1 MESISARFLRTDIG
15 VLTGLVAPINQR
27 NARQDRRIPMSDHS
41 TIAAAP
47 QKLSPIRSDRGLVP
61 HHIGFWLVAAAFAS
75 LQAFGTVPT
84 PLWPLYATR
93 DGLSPT
99 TVTIAFA
106 CMVVGA
112 GASLYLFGHLSDR
125 WGRRRI
131 IVPALAFGIAA
142 AAVMAGWPTLSG
154 LLIGRIL
161 TGVAVGLMSSTAT
174 TYLTDLYTAGHPA
187 QPPSSLPATVASV
200 ANLGGLSLGPLA
212 AGALVRWVGH
222 PFTTSYLVFIAL
234 MVIGAVSVSLS
245 PETVDVALPKAAG
258 APKFVLR
265 NAQSTVFIGAAAVA
279 FCSFAI
285 FGLFSSVGSL
295 IVHSELH
302 ESSPFIWGLAG
313 FIVLG
318 ASAVAQTMF
327 AKLGVVRMLV
337 LGLIGVPI
345 GMALVVVALYNP
357 ALTPYLLGSA
367 IAGAG
372 AGLLFKAALSVAIT
386 TAEPSSTAGVL
397 ALFFVVAY
405 LGVGLPP
412 VLLTLATHLITSRS
426 ALIVFSAVILA
437 VSVIAARLQT
447 AALRR

>member
-1 MESISARFLRTDIG
+1 MTE
-15 VLTGLVAPINQR
+15 
-27 NARQDRRIPMSDHS
+27 HS

-47 QKLSPIRSDRGLVP
+47 RRSSTISAGHRAVP
-61 HHIGFWLVAAAFAS
+61 HNIGFWLVTAAFVS

-84 PLWPLYATR
+84 PLWPLYAVR
-93 DGLSPT
+93 DGLSST
-99 TVTIAFA
+99 TVTLAFA

-112 GASLYLFGHLSDR
+112 GTSLYFFGHLSDR
-125 WGRRRI
+125 LGRRRI

-142 AAVMAGWPTLSG
+142 AAVMAWSPTLPG
-154 LLIGRIL
+154 LLIGRVL
-161 TGVAVGLMSSTAT
+161 TGVAIGLMASTAT
-174 TYLTDLYTAGHPA
+174 TYLTDLYRAGHPT
-187 QPPSSLPATVASV
+187 QPHSRVPATVASV
-200 ANLGGLSLGPLA
+200 ANLGGLSLGPLV

-234 MVIGAVSVSLS
+234 MVIGAISVSLS
-245 PETVDVALPKAAG
+245 PETVDLTLPTSAR

-265 NAQSTVFIGAAAVA
+265 PAQGAVFIGASAVA

-295 IVHSELH
+295 IVHNELH

-313 FIVLG
+313 FLVLG
-318 ASAVAQTMF
+318 VSALAQTLF
-327 AKLGVVRMLV
+327 TKLVVIRMLV
-337 LGLIGVPI
+337 LGLIAVPA
-345 GMALVVVALYNP
+345 GMALVVIALYNP
-357 ALTPYLLGSA
+357 SLTLYLLGSA

-386 TAEPSSTAGVL
+386 TAEPGSTAGVL

-405 LGVGLPP
+405 LGLGPAPL
-412 VLLTLATHLITSRS
+412 LLTVATHLISSRS

-437 VSVIAARLQT
+437 VSVIAARLQA
-447 AALRR
+447 AALRH